1 MDWIAILNGAMG
13 AGAITIILKLID
25 TYSNRNKTRADA
37 AKVIVEGGAQA
48 VKMMQDLLKEYDQVN
63 DEQRTEIDKLKKDVE
78 EAATGRAARIKQ
90 IRELEEAQ
98 ASRDEVI
105 AELERKIKKDMEET
119 QRLRNDYAAA
129 LKQIIGLEDTIIRA
143 GEFIDKIKTAVQS
156 IPGVE
161 LPLNGELLDS
171 ILRLKAARANRGKR

>member
-78 EAATGRAARIKQ
+78 EAATGRAARIK
-90 IRELEEAQ
+90 
-98 ASRDEVI
+98 
-105 AELERKIKKDMEET
+105 ERRT
-119 QRLRNDYAAA
+119 
-129 LKQIIGLEDTIIRA
+129 
-143 GEFIDKIKTAVQS
+143 
-156 IPGVE
+156 
-161 LPLNGELLDS
+161 
-171 ILRLKAARANRGKR
+171 